1 MRRVDQNPEL
11 LTMAALLNL
20 QSGDLV
26 LDAQTEPDLMLRFIH
41 DRTGSFGRALGMA
54 IGRETFSKSEAQ
66 AEKWSL
72 RGIEVELGHPATHL
86 QNFDND
92 FFHAVVMRNTQGL
105 MNLERPLT
113 QVERILKPG
122 GRIVARHTQWDVQ
135 LPKATEKE
143 LEMIQTLAPR
153 SAADGNDFF
162 RRFETV
168 APKGWR
174 EVRYDVYT
182 VATRDPRGYARHDY
196 DWRTMLRDQ
205 LNRTR
210 SFTPRETL
218 DLIER
223 LEGTRGAKVSIDR
236 YLALGIKR

>member
-1 MRRVDQNPEL
+1 MRRVDPNPEL
-11 LTMAALLNL
+11 LTMAALLSL
-20 QSGDLV
+20 QNGDLV

-41 DRTGSFGRALGMA
+41 DRTGSFGRAMGMS
-54 IGRETFSKSEAQ
+54 IGKETFARSEGQ
-66 AEKWSL
+66 VEKWGL

-86 QNFDND
+86 QNFDPD
-92 FFHAVVMRNTQGL
+92 FFHGVVLRNTQSL
-105 MNLERPLT
+105 VSLERPMM

-122 GRIVARHTQWDVQ
+122 GRVVARHTQWEVQ

-143 LEMIQTLAPR
+143 LEMLETLAPK
-153 SAADGNDFF
+153 SVENGNDFF
-162 RRFETV
+162 HRFERI
-168 APKGWR
+168 PERGWR

-182 VATRDPRGYARHDY
+182 VATRDPRGVARHDY

-205 LNRTR
+205 LNRAR
-210 SFTPRETL
+210 AFTPRETL

-223 LEGTRGAKVSIDR
+223 LEDTRGAKVSIDR